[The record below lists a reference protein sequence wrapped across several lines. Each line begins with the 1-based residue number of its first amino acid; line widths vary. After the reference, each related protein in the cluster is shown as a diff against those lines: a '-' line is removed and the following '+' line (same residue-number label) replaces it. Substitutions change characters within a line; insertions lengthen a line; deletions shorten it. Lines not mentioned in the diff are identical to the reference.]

1 MNNQTIVILDFG
13 GQYKELI
20 ARRVRECGVYS
31 VILPYDTNV
40 EEVAA
45 LKPIGIIF
53 TGGPNSVYAEDSPKC
68 SMGIFKLGVPVL
80 GICYGMQLICHL
92 FGGTVVTCHASEYG
106 TLDAK
111 VDTTSDLFRQLS
123 PEQPVLMSH
132 TDMVSKLPS
141 GFRPIASTA
150 FCPVAAFENFGEKIF
165 GVQFH
170 PEVENTRNGSKMINN
185 FLYRVCGAAGDYSM
199 EDYLSRKVK
208 EVKERVGN
216 KRVLLGLSGG
226 VVSAVCAALLS
237 RAIPG
242 QLVCIYVD
250 HGFMRK
256 GETQQIREAFEGRDL
271 DFVYVDAKDR
281 FISKLAGVTDP
292 EQKRKIIGAE
302 FARTFEDEAKKHG
315 SPEFLAQGTIYPDVV
330 ESGSKNKSAVIK
342 SHHNVGGLPADLGFE
357 GVIEPLNLLFKDEVR
372 RLGILLGLPKKLVWR
387 QPFPG
392 PGLAIRIVGEVTEE
406 KLNILREADAI
417 VREEIGRCRVRADQY
432 FAVMTDTRSVGV
444 MGDFRTYENVI
455 AVRAVRTG
463 DFMTCEYARL
473 PYPLL
478 TRISSRITNEVRGVN
493 RVVYD
498 ITAKPPATIEWE

>member
-106 TLDAK
+106 TLDAQ

-226 VVSAVCAALLS
+226 VDSSVCAALLS

-357 GVIEPLNLLFKDEVR
+357 GVIEPLSLLFKDEVR
-372 RLGILLGLPKKLVWR
+372 RLGILLGLPQKLVWR

>member
-31 VILPYDTNV
+31 VILPYDTDV

-226 VVSAVCAALLS
+226 VDSSVCAALLS

-357 GVIEPLNLLFKDEVR
+357 GVIEPLSLLFKDEVR

-432 FAVMTDTRSVGV
+432 FAVMTNTRSVGV

>member
-226 VVSAVCAALLS
+226 VDSSVCAALLS

-342 SHHNVGGLPADLGFE
+342 SHHNVGGIPADLGFE
-357 GVIEPLNLLFKDEVR
+357 GVIEPLSLLFKDEVR

>member
-226 VVSAVCAALLS
+226 VDSSVCAALLS

-342 SHHNVGGLPADLGFE
+342 SHHNVAGLPADLGFE
-357 GVIEPLNLLFKDEVR
+357 GVIEPLSLLFKDEVR

-432 FAVMTDTRSVGV
+432 FAVMTNTRSVGV

>member
-226 VVSAVCAALLS
+226 VDSSVCAALLS

-357 GVIEPLNLLFKDEVR
+357 GVIEPLSLLFKDEVR

-417 VREEIGRCRVRADQY
+417 VREEIGRCRVCADQY
-432 FAVMTDTRSVGV
+432 FAVMTNTRSVGV